1 MVLQVAPGLV
11 KRHLAEVLVTF
22 VRERAGQLHQH
33 GLYNQVGECFLSN
46 TEWQRCYLCRSS
58 CMSATC
64 SRQGSFTRLQH
75 SR

>member
-1 MVLQVAPGLV
+1 MVLQVAPGLQ

-33 GLYNQVGECFLSN
+33 GLYTQVGECFLRN
-46 TEWQRCYLCRSS
+46 TEWQRCDLCRSS
-58 CMSATC
+58 YISATYR
-64 SRQGSFTRLQH
+64 RQGSFTRPQH